1 MLGLPSAQHPQDQ
14 QAEPGHESR
23 RSKQVCLTEWLGHDP
38 KIMRKNLW
46 LAVILLSLK
55 LHLVLGHDC
64 EIEKVERKPNQNVM
78 ETTAKCTQGK
88 VKMTLVEY
96 IEENKVPIIEFFCT
110 ETERVHNDREK
121 CANKT
126 ARCKLP
132 NLDGI
137 NRLFNQSDF
146 DNIVEF
152 ELLFEDFQLELPGDV
167 FTIFPNVVALEL
179 RFTDPFYER

>member
-1 MLGLPSAQHPQDQ
+1 
-14 QAEPGHESR
+14 
-23 RSKQVCLTEWLGHDP
+23 
-38 KIMRKNLW
+38 MRKNLW

-64 EIEKVERKPNQNVM
+64 EIVAEREEIKPNEM

-88 VKMTLVEY
+88 VKMKLEEY
-96 IEENKVPIIEFFCT
+96 IEENKALIEFICT
-110 ETERVHNDREK
+110 ETEYVYNDPAK

-137 NRLFNQSDF
+137 NMLFNQFDF
-146 DNIVEF
+146 DNIAEF
-152 ELLFEDFQLELPGDV
+152 KLLFTDFQLQLPGDV